1 MKVGDLVKWQSSFWD
16 DKSYVSPGIIIEK
29 DDSHRQLRYKIMWAD
44 GKITEE
50 HAGFL
55 YDCVILL

>member
-1 MKVGDLVKWQSSFWD
+1 MKVGDLVEWNSKFWD
-16 DKSYVSPGIIIEK
+16 HTSYESPGIIIEA
-29 DDSHRQLRYKIMWAD
+29 DDSHRQMRYKIMWAD

-55 YDCVILL
+55 YDSVVKV